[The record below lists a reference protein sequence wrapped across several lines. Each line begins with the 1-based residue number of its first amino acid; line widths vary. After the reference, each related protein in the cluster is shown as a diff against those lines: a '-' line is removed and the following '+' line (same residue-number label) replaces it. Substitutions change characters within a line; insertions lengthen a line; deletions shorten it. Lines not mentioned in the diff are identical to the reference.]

1 MRGKKYAY
9 PAVCPT
15 CGGPLTYS
23 ADGLEAACP
32 FCGNRYNF
40 RGGKTEAVL
49 LALSRA
55 DAYRKNCD
63 FEEAAREYSVILES
77 CPEDAEAHW
86 GLVLSRYGV
95 EYVADENKG
104 GLFPTCR
111 KVIER
116 SILSDENYLCAIKY
130 APEAQAQSYSQKAEE
145 IDRLQREVK
154 ALSGRKCADVFMC
167 YPEGG
172 EESAAAERLG
182 GELER
187 RGITVF
193 YSGKTCGA
201 AENEP
206 SVQSALYGCRY
217 FILIVFSAQG
227 LTRPRVK
234 NQWSRFCDRAYEERL
249 TDGCCAV
256 YKNIIAAELPASFR
270 PRAVNVADYP
280 ADGYETDIADN
291 LKLLLCEGEARAEGG
306 AAFAGGVSSSA
317 DELNAVLDEGRAAL
331 SRGDYV
337 SAAAAYSR
345 AIDCDGDCGEAW
357 LGAFMSE
364 LEVRGIKSAKKFAQE
379 ISNRLW
385 ASGTTSEECARRLAA
400 NEHILY
406 IFSSPYYKNAV
417 RYSTSAMAHMLTDA
431 MREVVDTAEKC
442 NAALKLSLEQCR
454 RRECSGYVQNNRQ
467 TDNGANGYS
476 SQNAS
481 SAAAFFG
488 GALAGGILGGIFGN
502 RFARPKRRPPAP
514 IFRHV
519 PPPPSKRP
527 FGGPHGRGFGG
538 RGFGGRGFG
547 GPRGRR

>member
-1 MRGKKYAY
+1 MRDKKYAY

-23 ADGLEAACP
+23 ADGLEASCP

-63 FEEAAREYSVILES
+63 FEEATREYSVILES

-104 GLFPTCR
+104 GLFLTCR
-111 KVIER
+111 KVLER
-116 SILSDENYLCAIKY
+116 SILSDENYLCAIK
-130 APEAQAQSYSQKAEE
+130 
-145 IDRLQREVK
+145 
-154 ALSGRKCADVFMC
+154 
-167 YPEGG
+167 
-172 EESAAAERLG
+172 ERLG
-182 GELER
+182 VELER

-256 YKNIIAAELPASFR
+256 YKNIIAAELPAFFR

-280 ADGYETDIADN
+280 AGGYETDIADN

-317 DELNAVLDEGRAAL
+317 DELNAILDEGREAL

-431 MREVVDTAEKC
+431 KREVVDTAEKC

-454 RRECSGYVQNNRQ
+454 RRECSGYGQNNRQ
-467 TDNGANGYS
+467 TYSGANGYS

-519 PPPPSKRP
+519 PPPPPKRP